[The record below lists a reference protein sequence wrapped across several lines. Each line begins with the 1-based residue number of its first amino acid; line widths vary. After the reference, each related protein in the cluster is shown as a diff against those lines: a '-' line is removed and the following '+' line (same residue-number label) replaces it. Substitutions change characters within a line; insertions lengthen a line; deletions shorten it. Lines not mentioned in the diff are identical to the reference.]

1 MATKGRTSV
10 AAMAVQGVVTVIDR
24 PSPPLHMT
32 PDQTDEWVAVA
43 NSMPADWFTRET
55 HSLLEQW
62 CRHTVDARRIAFLI
76 DQEMSSKEIDVHS
89 LDKLLAMQARETS
102 SMKALAS
109 AMRISQ
115 QASYTTKAAGT
126 SKGDR
131 GLVKRPWE

>member
-1 MATKGRTSV
+1 MAPRGRTSV
-10 AAMAVQGVVTVIDR
+10 AALSVQGVVSVVNR
-24 PSPPLHMT
+24 PDAPLHLT
-32 PDQTDEWVAVA
+32 PDQTDEWVAVS

-76 DQEMSSKEIDVHS
+76 DQEMSRAEVDVQT

-102 SMKALAS
+102 AMKALAS

-126 SKGDR
+126 EKAGR
-131 GLVKRPWE
+131 ATVKRPWE